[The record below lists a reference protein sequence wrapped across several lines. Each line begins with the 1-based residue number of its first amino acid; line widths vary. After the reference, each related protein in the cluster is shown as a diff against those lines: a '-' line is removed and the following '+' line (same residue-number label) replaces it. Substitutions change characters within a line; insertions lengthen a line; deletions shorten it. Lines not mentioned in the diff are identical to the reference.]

1 MIDNIGGIMLKELV
15 AFANHL
21 DSRGLT
27 KEADMVDS
35 IVRKYAQEGHKS
47 IEHTVQQDETVSQ
60 IALGYGI
67 NQSSAAYRQ
76 IIEDNFEGKDYQEK
90 LKAADMIMPGK
101 VLKIPLDETAEDLFV
116 NPTDSGSDF
125 MKQRDA
131 EKAKQQQMFDAENE
145 AMKRR
150 F

>member
-35 IVRKYAQEGHKS
+35 IVRKYAQEEKT
-47 IEHTVQQDETVSQ
+47 IQHTVQKDETVSE

-90 LKAADMIMPGK
+90 LRAADMIMPGK
-101 VLKIPLDETAEDLFV
+101 VLKIPMDETSEELFV
-116 NPTDSGSDF
+116 NPQPGSDF
-125 MKQRDA
+125 IKQRDA
-131 EKAKQQQMFDAENE
+131 EKAEQQIRFDAEDE
-145 AMKRR
+145 AIKRR